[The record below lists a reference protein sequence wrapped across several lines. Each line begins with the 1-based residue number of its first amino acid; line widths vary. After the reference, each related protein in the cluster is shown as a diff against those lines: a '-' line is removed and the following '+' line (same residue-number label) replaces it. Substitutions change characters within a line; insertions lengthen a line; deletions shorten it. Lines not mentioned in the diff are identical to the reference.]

1 LALNQH
7 SREPVTSCL
16 THALSLPK
24 EKNKKSQPEPIG
36 QYQIKTGRGKNEN
49 NKTTK
54 QQNNKTKQTK
64 KMFPVISCKATLC
77 ISRTTG
83 SE

>member
-54 QQNNKTKQTK
+54 QQNKTNKKN
-64 KMFPVISCKATLC
+64 V
-77 ISRTTG
+77 SRYFV
-83 SE
+83 